1 MENTSRY
8 RIKCICNCYL
18 PVDDFEAG
26 NFRRAA
32 TLSFILACALSRM
45 RAYPTFP
52 ATLSNIYDFDR
63 KTGTKAKAKTKKKE
77 ERTLT
82 FAEQLVPSD
91 G

>member
-1 MENTSRY
+1 
-8 RIKCICNCYL
+8 
-18 PVDDFEAG
+18 
-26 NFRRAA
+26 
-32 TLSFILACALSRM
+32 M